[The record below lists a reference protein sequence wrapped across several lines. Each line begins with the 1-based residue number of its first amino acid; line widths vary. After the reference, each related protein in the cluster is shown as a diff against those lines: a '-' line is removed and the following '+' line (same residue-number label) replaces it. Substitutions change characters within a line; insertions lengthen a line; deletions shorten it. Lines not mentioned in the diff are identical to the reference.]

1 MSLNPPEPRIG
12 AWLGRLGGLR
22 RLAEYLPRR
31 MRPVDLDGLLD
42 RLPPVQY
49 RAAADD
55 DRLFEQASIAKVLL
69 LMVRVNQEAEY
80 LLCRELAEHS
90 LGRVPEPGLP
100 PQ

>member
-1 MSLNPPEPRIG
+1 MTG
-12 AWLGRLGGLR
+12 VQTCA
-22 RLAEYLPRR
+22 LPIF
-31 MRPVDLDGLLD
+31 
-42 RLPPVQY
+42 
-49 RAAADD
+49 
-55 DRLFEQASIAKVLL
+55 FEQASIAKVLL